1 MYVEPLAAH
10 LVVPP
15 KVLIMVFGLLI
26 VGLVGLLAGPWQMFS
41 DRNRTRSVAWYLL
54 HPRAYVG
61 AELWGQKFVWRM
73 EAFWRLCTG
82 YVGIVALVLAAALAM
97 LGVPFR
103 ST

>member
-1 MYVEPLAAH
+1 MKGFRPLLQAIEQ
-10 LVVPP
+10 VVVNIPQARF
-15 KVLIMVFGLLI
+15 I
-26 VGLVGLLAGPWQMFS
+26 LAGPWQMFS